1 MPTKIP
7 DPPRAK
13 ALRSDDDF
21 RRHELRMRQGSA
33 KRPIETIDWL
43 ALWTLS
49 LAFSALFIAGCAYL
63 GEGDAVGASAVLGG
77 TAAIIALALCMTKA
91 PGDSKQR

>member
-7 DPPRAK
+7 DRPRAK
-13 ALRSDDDF
+13 VLRNEDDF
-21 RRHELRMRQGSA
+21 RRHAPRMGKGSA

-49 LAFSALFIAGCAYL
+49 LAFSALFIAGCAFF
-63 GEGDAVGASAVLGG
+63 GEGDAIGASAVLGG
-77 TAAIIALALCMTKA
+77 TAAIIALALGVTKA
-91 PGDSKQR
+91 PDDSK